1 MFRTATASP
10 WSRSLW
16 ALGAALYLIGLPGC
30 PTAPVRNPALA
41 GTQLKLGQDYFSRAL
56 AAGSG
61 ETRERYLMVAL
72 AELRKAVKADDENRE
87 AQFLL
92 GLLYLYKGQKVIEET
107 ELLQCVTGG
116 EGSEFRRET
125 DQWMRLS
132 LKHFQRVMVLRK
144 DRDSATALNLS
155 TVYLH
160 FKEYAKAESFAR
172 RALEDIAYP
181 TPHLARNNIGR
192 AQFEQGHFLRALK
205 NLKHAVF
212 SQRRFCPGYYWLGR
226 VEWALNKYQEA
237 IEAFKKS
244 LECCQEEKVAPI
256 QEAQLYLGLAYLKV
270 GQHANAT
277 PALEQCVKL
286 APRSCVARQCAMNLK
301 TGSKP

>member
-1 MFRTATASP
+1 VC
-10 WSRSLW
+10 L
-16 ALGAALYLIGLPGC
+16 LVVPGC

-41 GTQLKLGQDYFSRAL
+41 STQLKLGQDYFNRAL
-56 AAGSG
+56 GADTA

-72 AELRKAVKADDENRE
+72 SELRKAVKADDENRE

-92 GLLYLYKGQKVIEET
+92 GLLYLYKGQKVIEDT
-107 ELLQCVTGG
+107 ELLQCVTGA
-116 EGSEFRRET
+116 EASEFHRET
-125 DQWMRLS
+125 TKWMRLS
-132 LKHFQRVMVLRK
+132 QRHFQRVMALRK

-155 TVYLH
+155 TLYLH
-160 FKEYAKAESFAR
+160 FKDYAKAESFAR
-172 RALEDIAYP
+172 RALEDIGYP

-212 SQRRFCPGYYWLGR
+212 SQRRFCPGFYWLGR

-244 LECCQEEKVAPI
+244 LECCREEKVAPI
-256 QEAQLYLGLAYLKV
+256 QEAQLYLGLAYLKI

-286 APRSCVARQCAMNLK
+286 APKSCVARQCAMNLK